1 MVKEKRSLFEFIFLI
16 FDLCVVTL
24 AWLFAYWFRF
34 FSGLF
39 SVSKGIPDPSLY
51 LNHILLVCV
60 VWGLAYRNFGLY
72 HSQRF
77 TSLPKLFWNI
87 LKANTAG
94 IFVLLAL
101 TYLGWGKNDPFSRLA
116 FGWFW
121 FFATAFSFLGRLG
134 VRILMKELRRHGFNV
149 KYLLLV
155 GESQASVQFLQR
167 LEQARDLGFEVVG
180 ILVTEKYNRQDFYGV
195 KVLGTL
201 KDLMHVVSAFRID
214 TVVFALPLHEMNNIE
229 DLIEI
234 LSTTHVDVK
243 IIPDVSNLLTVGG
256 SIEEL
261 DGIPI
266 ISIQENPIQGI
277 DFALKR
283 LFDVTVAS
291 VALIALFPA
300 FVVIAIIIKLTSK
313 GPVFYHQERVTLD
326 GVRFKI
332 YKFRTM
338 RVDAEKDKPVWSG
351 KNDPRV
357 TKFGKFLRRW
367 SLDELPQLWNV
378 LKGDMSLVGPRPERP
393 YFIKT
398 FRQKFPSYML
408 RHKVP
413 AGLTGLA
420 QLHGL
425 RGDTSI
431 EERLKYDLLY
441 MKNWSI
447 FLDIKIIVLTLLKG
461 LKNKEV

>member
-1 MVKEKRSLFEFIFLI
+1 
-16 FDLCVVTL
+16 
-24 AWLFAYWFRF
+24 
-34 FSGLF
+34 
-39 SVSKGIPDPSLY
+39 
-51 LNHILLVCV
+51 
-60 VWGLAYRNFGLY
+60 
-72 HSQRF
+72 
-77 TSLPKLFWNI
+77 
-87 LKANTAG
+87 
-94 IFVLLAL
+94 
-101 TYLGWGKNDPFSRLA
+101 
-116 FGWFW
+116 
-121 FFATAFSFLGRLG
+121 
-134 VRILMKELRRHGFNV
+134 
-149 KYLLLV
+149 
-155 GESQASVQFLQR
+155 
-167 LEQARDLGFEVVG
+167 
-180 ILVTEKYNRQDFYGV
+180 EKYNRQDFYGV

-201 KDLMHVVSAFRID
+201 KDLMHVVSAFKID

-283 LFDVTVAS
+283 LFDITVAS
-291 VALIALFPA
+291 LALIALFPA